1 MRTLKCF
8 VFFLLLFSSF
18 IAKAQYR
25 VDRLI
30 TVGRSA
36 LYYED
41 YVLSIQYFNLAIS
54 ARPYL
59 YEPWYYRSVAKYNLD
74 DYTGAEKDVTQAIK
88 LNPYID
94 DMYDLRAICRIRQKK
109 YSDAIT
115 DYDHAIII
123 APQNRNY
130 WFNQSI
136 CRVNLKEYDQAQ
148 KELDTIVSK
157 WNKFAQAYT
166 LKAEVSLYQ
175 KDTVAAAGWLD
186 KSLEIDP
193 YNAEA
198 WATRGEISLSKRQWR
213 DADKFLSKSIHLK
226 SNVAN
231 NYVNRAL
238 ARINYNNLRGAMSDY
253 DMAITIEPDNFLAH
267 YNRALMRIELGDDN
281 RAISDF
287 DFIISKEPDNVMALY
302 NRALLNDKTGN
313 LKAAIRDY
321 SAVIKVFPN
330 FWTGL
335 ALRAQCYRRLGM
347 TAKAELDEFK
357 IFKAQMNKHNGVQPR
372 WTRAKRNQLRKRSEV
387 NLDKYNQYVVE
398 DAPEHYEQYASQS
411 RGKVQNRK
419 VGMDLLPMFSITYI
433 APPADNLTTEQVF
446 DRDVE
451 KINTEENKNKK
462 ANKLYVTCSKSQ
474 IEEEQSVRLFNII
487 DSLTAEINKEKNT
500 AVLGR
505 LIFRRAIA
513 YSVLNNYDEAISDLT
528 TYLQIDSTS
537 LLANA
542 QRGVCQSMRNAFNS
556 SQGVVTSLQQA
567 GTLADFNIAIAK
579 SPGKAYLYYNRGNMY
594 ASRKDYTKAI
604 ADYTTAIQKDNDLAE
619 AYYNRG
625 IVRLLSGDKEN
636 GIADLSKAGEFG
648 LYDAYSIIKTQEKDK

>member
-8 VFFLLLFSSF
+8 VFFLLLFTSF

-198 WATRGEISLSKRQWR
+198 WATRGEISLSK
-213 DADKFLSKSIHLK
+213 KT
-226 SNVAN
+226 
-231 NYVNRAL
+231 
-238 ARINYNNLRGAMSDY
+238 
-253 DMAITIEPDNFLAH
+253 MA
-267 YNRALMRIELGDDN
+267 
-281 RAISDF
+281 
-287 DFIISKEPDNVMALY
+287 
-302 NRALLNDKTGN
+302 
-313 LKAAIRDY
+313 
-321 SAVIKVFPN
+321 
-330 FWTGL
+330 
-335 ALRAQCYRRLGM
+335 
-347 TAKAELDEFK
+347 
-357 IFKAQMNKHNGVQPR
+357 
-372 WTRAKRNQLRKRSEV
+372 
-387 NLDKYNQYVVE
+387 
-398 DAPEHYEQYASQS
+398 
-411 RGKVQNRK
+411 
-419 VGMDLLPMFSITYI
+419 
-433 APPADNLTTEQVF
+433 
-446 DRDVE
+446 
-451 KINTEENKNKK
+451 
-462 ANKLYVTCSKSQ
+462 
-474 IEEEQSVRLFNII
+474 
-487 DSLTAEINKEKNT
+487 
-500 AVLGR
+500 
-505 LIFRRAIA
+505 
-513 YSVLNNYDEAISDLT
+513 
-528 TYLQIDSTS
+528 
-537 LLANA
+537 
-542 QRGVCQSMRNAFNS
+542 
-556 SQGVVTSLQQA
+556 
-567 GTLADFNIAIAK
+567 
-579 SPGKAYLYYNRGNMY
+579 
-594 ASRKDYTKAI
+594 
-604 ADYTTAIQKDNDLAE
+604 
-619 AYYNRG
+619 
-625 IVRLLSGDKEN
+625 
-636 GIADLSKAGEFG
+636 
-648 LYDAYSIIKTQEKDK
+648 